1 MKNRLALLAAFS
13 LLSAAPART
22 QGLVYTFP
30 ELEDACTALG
40 DLDGDGHPE
49 LVVAKAGTELDAGR
63 VSVRSGR
70 TGAELYGIDG
80 LVSGTGFALALARLD
95 DLDGDGHDDLAI
107 ASPLQSAPMVSLRS
121 GLTGA
126 VIGVVF
132 PSVVGEFGRVL
143 ASGGDVDGDGVD
155 DLLIASP
162 SPWGGGPGGYVEVV
176 SPMTGVSLRVHIS
189 GQAEALAFL
198 GDVDGDGMD
207 DYAVGA
213 PDTASA
219 AVGMVH
225 VFSGGSGGLLYSHS
239 GVSNYHQFGAAL
251 AGIGDVDGDGAGD
264 LLVGAPGEQ
273 VAPYTTGAA
282 YLYSGASGALI
293 RHQVAPGIGQ
303 VMFGKSLAGAGDY
316 DGDGVSDL
324 AVMHSS
330 SWVGGVVKN
339 VGNVYVFSG
348 ATGAELERMSTWGQR
363 GPMVNAGDVNLDGIE
378 DLLLA
383 SPATAPGLSSILMLG
398 AAPLPAFYCQRSGTC
413 LAQMIWPQSSSLSIG
428 EEPTVRAQDLMGQST
443 GILFWGLGE
452 ASTPFSGGT
461 LCVAAPQVRTPA
473 VNTGGSPGSCDGT
486 LTYTFTRGYLA
497 AKGLAAG
504 TDLFMQVWVRDAG
517 AAPPDDIGMTGG
529 LRCTL
534 WP

>member
-1 MKNRLALLAAFS
+1 MKSRLALLAAFS

-30 ELEDACTALG
+30 ELEDSCTALG

-80 LVSGTGFALALARLD
+80 LVPGTGFALALARLD

-107 ASPLQSAPMVSLRS
+107 ASPLPSGPTVSLRS

-126 VIGVVF
+126 VIGAVI
-132 PSVVGEFGRVL
+132 PSVAGEFGRVL
-143 ASGGDVDGDGVD
+143 ASGGDVDGDGVN

-162 SPWGGGPGGYVEVV
+162 SPWGGGPGGFVEVV
-176 SPMTGVSLRVHIS
+176 SPMTGASLRVHAS
-189 GQAEALAFL
+189 GQVEALVFL
-198 GDVDGDGMD
+198 GDVDGDGAD

-213 PDTASA
+213 PDTAGLGI
-219 AVGMVH
+219 GMVE
-225 VFSGGSGGLLYSHS
+225 VFSGAGGGLLHFFS
-239 GVSNYHQFGAAL
+239 GASIHHVFGAAL
-251 AGIGDVDGDGAGD
+251 AGVGDVDGDGAGD

-282 YLYSGASGALI
+282 YLYSGASGALL
-293 RHQVAPGIGQ
+293 RHQTSPGTGQ

-324 AVMHSS
+324 AVMHSH
-330 SWVGGVVKN
+330 SWVGGAIKN
-339 VGNVYVFSG
+339 VGTVYVFSG
-348 ATGAELERMSTWGQR
+348 ATGAELERMPTWGQR
-363 GPMVNAGDVNLDGIE
+363 GPMVSAGDVNLDGIE

-383 SPATAPGLSSILMLG
+383 SPATASGLSSMLMLG
-398 AAPLPAFYCQRSGTC
+398 GAPLPAFYCQPSGTC
-413 LAQMIWPQSSSLSIG
+413 LAQMIWPRSSSLSIG
-428 EEPTVRAQDLMGQST
+428 EQLTVRARDLMGQST
-443 GILFWGLGE
+443 AILFWGRSE

-473 VNTGGSPGSCDGT
+473 MNTGGSSGSCDGT

-497 AKGLAAG
+497 AKGLSAG

-517 AAPPDDIGMTGG
+517 APPPDDIGMTGG